1 MKRLVLSMG
10 MWLAFMMPASANL
23 QQQIDEAKAGATIEV
38 TGEHTGNFVIT
49 KPLTLI
55 GKGATLHAEGM
66 KPALTIEQ
74 THDVVV
80 DGISVT
86 AQQRA
91 IVVKDVQNAVIKNI
105 EATGMLI
112 GIQLHRATTIELAH
126 NIIEGTDAHYA
137 KKGNGL
143 ALFQSENLHV
153 HDNTITKVQ
162 DGIYIEEVKGITVS
176 NNTVTHSRYGTHF
189 MYSDDGVVENNTYE
203 HNVTGLMVMMVD
215 GFIGRGNHTRYHNDM
230 NGSGILFYDVKNA
243 RLEGNEIAENRLGL
257 VLQKCDTVRVEGNQ
271 FAVNQTALEATR
283 IDDTSLVMANTFTGN
298 ILTARSDKQ
307 GIALHANYYDDYT
320 GIDADGD
327 GYGDTPYMAYSS
339 FGQWM
344 VRQPA
349 YQYFVASPSVELL
362 TKLDQQTAVAQDVLV
377 DERPKLVA
385 ATFTKEAV
393 NYKQAT
399 LGGLLFLGTVLLWR
413 RGVKR

>member
-23 QQQIDEAKAGATIEV
+23 QQQIDEATPGATIEV

-143 ALFQSENLHV
+143 ALFQSEKLHV

-189 MYSDDGVVENNTYE
+189 MYSDDGVV
-203 HNVTGLMVMMVD
+203 
-215 GFIGRGNHTRYHNDM
+215 
-230 NGSGILFYDVKNA
+230 
-243 RLEGNEIAENRLGL
+243 
-257 VLQKCDTVRVEGNQ
+257 
-271 FAVNQTALEATR
+271 
-283 IDDTSLVMANTFTGN
+283 
-298 ILTARSDKQ
+298 
-307 GIALHANYYDDYT
+307 
-320 GIDADGD
+320 
-327 GYGDTPYMAYSS
+327 
-339 FGQWM
+339 
-344 VRQPA
+344 
-349 YQYFVASPSVELL
+349 
-362 TKLDQQTAVAQDVLV
+362 
-377 DERPKLVA
+377 
-385 ATFTKEAV
+385 
-393 NYKQAT
+393 
-399 LGGLLFLGTVLLWR
+399 
-413 RGVKR
+413 